1 MLVRSN
7 TTKYIEDYGIM
18 TPNGVVHLFENGTTK
33 LSECKPVNRVLRV
46 NAFWVKKDIK
56 IRCSIADT
64 PLKKRIGL
72 QKHTKLDKNYGMY
85 FPYIPYTDVTFHQ
98 GSVPFSLD
106 LIFLRDN
113 CIEKIVSKTK
123 IGSKSKWGYKEC
135 DGVIELNGGYCN
147 FNNIECGDEVDF
159 FAITQE
165 DIYNFNNEQNTR
177 AVERA
182 TTILTEISNR
192 MTDE

>member
-7 TTKYIEDYGIM
+7 TTRYTEDYGIM
-18 TPNGVVHLFENGTTK
+18 TPNGMVHLFENGVTK

-64 PLKKRIGL
+64 TLKKRIGL
-72 QKHTKLDKNYGMY
+72 QEHTKLNKNHGMY
-85 FPYIPYTDVTFHQ
+85 FPYIPYTDVMFHQ

-113 CIEKIVSKTK
+113 CIEKIVNKTK
-123 IGSKSKWGYKEC
+123 VGSKNRWGHKEC
-135 DGVIELNGGYCN
+135 DGVIEINGGYCD
-147 FNNIECGDEVDF
+147 FNNVECGDEVDF

-165 DIYNFNNEQNTR
+165 DIYNFN
-177 AVERA
+177 AERA
-182 TTILTEISNR
+182 TTLLTEIADR